1 MGIFDNLFGRR
12 KSNKD
17 ENNLPES
24 SNLKTV
30 SYNSN
35 TIASMENYTFPEDTI
50 MTFDGEVLDVNSS
63 ENIAKFKHN
72 LKILMAQAKQKGK
85 IDNFYLIR
93 EDDLFPT
100 NWEWNV
106 SSDQTT
112 LEPIVTE
119 LSFQIRKT
127 YALEQA
133 GLTLHSQVGGFA
145 IPGIEPTDEEQRE
158 ALSKVDKRLAAILMP
173 SHFRSTKH
181 FTVNTPL
188 GVTGDYNAVSTDRNF
203 IVFDKID
210 NFLASGYG
218 YSVAGHDAYLDV
230 THEPLKISNQG
241 FVMIADEKY
250 DELMKNPEIAEE
262 LSKRKVI
269 RFKGDE
275 TIAIDMVLAAHGA
288 LPTQVGLRYAEYDQE
303 LRDIYENSF
312 KALAEE
318 NGLAYDQSHAGA
330 DGHFSDYYDEMNTDH
345 HQTLNR
351 VVEFLKNKFPEN
363 AELFTNLSINNRA
376 RAQDII
382 QKIGTQNLL
391 TAINE
396 YNEIARRELE
406 QKFETYSKERASIT
420 ADERD
425 TFVSTVRTIDTFYQT
440 PEASSR
446 HDIETVIQKFF
457 QGKSKE
463 EQLEAAGQVL
473 TMLSATVAVLPQV
486 DRHALIEARSV
497 EEREK
502 TSNKDV
508 AKPQN
513 MEHGE

>member
-158 ALSKVDKRLAAILMP
+158 ALSKVDKRLITSSDNPKLTSNSSLEFP
-173 SHFRSTKH
+173 TIDVLSLISFLSLD
-181 FTVNTPL
+181 FL
-188 GVTGDYNAVSTDRNF
+188 VSTLKYNF
-203 IVFDKID
+203 FI
-210 NFLASGYG
+210 S
-218 YSVAGHDAYLDV
+218 
-230 THEPLKISNQG
+230 LKFPIKSITKG
-241 FVMIADEKY
+241 GST
-250 DELMKNPEIAEE
+250 
-262 LSKRKVI
+262 LSSDPSL
-269 RFKGDE
+269 FFF
-275 TIAIDMVLAAHGA
+275 TANA
-288 LPTQVGLRYAEYDQE
+288 LP
-303 LRDIYENSF
+303 NC
-312 KALAEE
+312 
-318 NGLAYDQSHAGA
+318 
-330 DGHFSDYYDEMNTDH
+330 
-345 HQTLNR
+345 
-351 VVEFLKNKFPEN
+351 
-363 AELFTNLSINNRA
+363 
-376 RAQDII
+376 
-382 QKIGTQNLL
+382 
-391 TAINE
+391 
-396 YNEIARRELE
+396 
-406 QKFETYSKERASIT
+406 
-420 ADERD
+420 
-425 TFVSTVRTIDTFYQT
+425 
-440 PEASSR
+440 
-446 HDIETVIQKFF
+446 
-457 QGKSKE
+457 
-463 EQLEAAGQVL
+463 
-473 TMLSATVAVLPQV
+473 
-486 DRHALIEARSV
+486 
-497 EEREK
+497 
-502 TSNKDV
+502 
-508 AKPQN
+508 
-513 MEHGE
+513 

>member
-35 TIASMENYTFPEDTI
+35 AIASMENYTFPEDTI

-119 LSFQIRKT
+119 LSFQIRKA

-133 GLTLHSQVGGFA
+133 GIKPHTEIGGFA
-145 IPGIEPTDEEQRE
+145 IPGLEPTDEEERE
-158 ALSKVDKRLAAILMP
+158 ALSRVDKTVGAILMP

-203 IVFDKID
+203 IVFDKD
-210 NFLASGYG
+210 F
-218 YSVAGHDAYLDV
+218 
-230 THEPLKISNQG
+230 
-241 FVMIADEKY
+241 
-250 DELMKNPEIAEE
+250 
-262 LSKRKVI
+262 I
-269 RFKGDE
+269 R
-275 TIAIDMVLAAHGA
+275 
-288 LPTQVGLRYAEYDQE
+288 
-303 LRDIYENSF
+303 
-312 KALAEE
+312 
-318 NGLAYDQSHAGA
+318 
-330 DGHFSDYYDEMNTDH
+330 
-345 HQTLNR
+345 
-351 VVEFLKNKFPEN
+351 
-363 AELFTNLSINNRA
+363 
-376 RAQDII
+376 
-382 QKIGTQNLL
+382 
-391 TAINE
+391 
-396 YNEIARRELE
+396 
-406 QKFETYSKERASIT
+406 
-420 ADERD
+420 
-425 TFVSTVRTIDTFYQT
+425 
-440 PEASSR
+440 
-446 HDIETVIQKFF
+446 
-457 QGKSKE
+457 
-463 EQLEAAGQVL
+463 
-473 TMLSATVAVLPQV
+473 
-486 DRHALIEARSV
+486 
-497 EEREK
+497 
-502 TSNKDV
+502 
-508 AKPQN
+508 
-513 MEHGE
+513 